1 MNRRTLMIALT
12 AALVS
17 LGLGYGLLGLAAPD
31 AGADAP
37 VAAGTLDLAALA
49 NAYTGPDG
57 VPPRIVVVDEP
68 AAATAEVARHDDD
81 RYDDDRYDDD
91 RYDDDHDDHD
101 DHDDDDD
108 DDRDDRD
115 GHDDDD

>member
-37 VAAGTLDLAALA
+37 VAASTLDLAALA
-49 NAYTGPDG
+49 SAYTGPDG

-68 AAATAEVARHDDD
+68 AAPTADSAGRSDDED
-81 RYDDDRYDDD
+81 KYDDE
-91 RYDDDHDDHD
+91 DDDHDDDHYDDDHYDDDDHD
-101 DHDDDDD
+101 GDHDDDD
-108 DDRDDRD
+108 
-115 GHDDDD
+115 

>member
-1 MNRRTLMIALT
+1 MNRRSLMIALT

-37 VAAGTLDLAALA
+37 VAASTLDLAALA
-49 NAYTGPDG
+49 RAYTGPDG

-68 AAATAEVARHDDD
+68 AAPPAESARRGDDEDRYDDENDDRYEDHDDD
-81 RYDDDRYDDD
+81 RSD
-91 RYDDDHDDHD
+91 DDDHDDDRD
-101 DHDDDDD
+101 DHDDDT
-108 DDRDDRD
+108 
-115 GHDDDD
+115 